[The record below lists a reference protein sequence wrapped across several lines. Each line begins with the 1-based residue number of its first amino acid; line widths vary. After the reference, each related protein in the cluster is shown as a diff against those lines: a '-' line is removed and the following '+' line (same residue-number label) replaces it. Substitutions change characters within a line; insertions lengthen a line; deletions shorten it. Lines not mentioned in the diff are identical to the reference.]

1 MINSHLIW
9 IAFFAPLVAC
19 VLITLF
25 FLRSKTA
32 SSLIAI
38 FGILTSFVCSCLVFT
53 QIFQSNTGTQL
64 QQSLSWIHFDGLT
77 INFGF
82 LMNPLAIM
90 MLLIVTG
97 IGSAIFIYSR
107 GYMDEDPSS
116 PRFFAFLSLFAFSMI
131 GIVLS
136 NNFIQL
142 FMFWELVG
150 LSSYL
155 LIGFW
160 YAKPSAADAGVKAFM
175 VNRLSDFGFLCGII
189 LLWSVSGIGGSR
201 SFQFTDLVNVP
212 PHIAPPMLTIIGLL
226 LFCGVIGKS
235 AQVPLHVWL
244 IDAMEGPTPVSALI
258 HAATMVAAGIY
269 LLSRVFFIFQPSPTV
284 LTVIGYT
291 GAITSLMAAI
301 LAIVENDIKRILAYS
316 TLSQLGLMVMA
327 LGLGG
332 PMQGMYHLTTHAF
345 FKALLFLGAGSVIY
359 ALHHEQDIW
368 KMRGLLQKMPI
379 TGITFL
385 IGTLALSGIFPLSG
399 FWSKDTI
406 LALAFENNFVLYL
419 IAATASGL
427 TAFYMGRLFL
437 VVFWGNPGPHHG
449 AGHGHEAHESPA
461 VMTIP
466 LIFLAVLSTI
476 GGFIGIPHFL
486 FPQEAPEELDM
497 KVAIIS
503 SVIALLGLG
512 VSYMIYGK
520 RTATDPLVNMLGGF
534 YSTLKNKFYFDI
546 VYGWY
551 VDCVQQN
558 VALFLSRFEKEF
570 IIRLVLGSLTNLV
583 RSGGKAFRY
592 LQNGIVQFYAMIF
605 VLGIVLLFLFL
616 IHSYALVLVLSIVP
630 LFLFLTLYK

>member
-1 MINSHLIW
+1 MVSSHLIW
-9 IAFFAPLVAC
+9 IAFFAPLFAC
-19 VLITLF
+19 ILITLF
-25 FLRSKTA
+25 SLRDKTT

-38 FGILTSFVCSCLVFT
+38 AGILTSFICSCLVFT
-53 QIFQSNTGTQL
+53 QIFQTSPPVEL
-64 QQSLSWIHFDGLT
+64 QQSLRWIHLDALS

-97 IGSAIFIYSR
+97 VGSAIFIYSR
-107 GYMDEDPSS
+107 GYMAEDPSS

-160 YAKPSAADAGVKAFM
+160 YAKPSAADAGVKAFL

-189 LLWSVSGIGGSR
+189 LLWSLSDIGQGR
-201 SFQFTDLVNVP
+201 TFQFTELVNVI
-212 PHIAPPMLTIIGLL
+212 PHLDPHLLTIVALL

-235 AQVPLHVWL
+235 AQIPLHVWL

-269 LLSRVFFIFQPSPTV
+269 LLARTFFIFEPSTTA
-284 LTVIGYT
+284 LSFIAYT

-301 LAIVENDIKRILAYS
+301 LAIVENDIKKILAYS

-359 ALHHEQDIW
+359 ALHHEQNIW
-368 KMRGLLQKMPI
+368 NMHGLFKKMPI

-385 IGTLALSGIFPLSG
+385 VGTLALCGIFPLSG
-399 FWSKDTI
+399 FWSKDAI
-406 LALAFENNFVLYL
+406 LALAYENNTTLYL
-419 IAATASGL
+419 IAALASGL
-427 TAFYMGRLFL
+427 TAFYMGRLWW
-437 VVFWGNPGPHHG
+437 VVFWGEPSGFHRRANE
-449 AGHGHEAHESPA
+449 HEIHESPA

-466 LIFLAVLSTI
+466 LIFLALLSAV
-476 GGFIGIPHFL
+476 GGFLGIPQLL
-486 FPQEAPEELDM
+486 FPQQAPEDLNLR
-497 KVAIIS
+497 VAIIS
-503 SVIALLGLG
+503 SVVAVLGLG
-512 VSYMIYGK
+512 FSYMIYGK
-520 RTATDPLVNMLGGF
+520 RSQNDPL
-534 YSTLKNKFYFDI
+534 STILKNKFYFDT
-546 VYGWY
+546 VYEWY
-551 VDCVQQN
+551 VNRIQQTL
-558 VALFLSRFEKEF
+558 AICLAWFEKVF
-570 IIRLVLGSLTNLV
+570 IVRGCVEGITNLA
-583 RSGGKAFRY
+583 RSGGKSFRY
-592 LQNGIVQFYAMIF
+592 LQNGLVQFYALIF
-605 VLGIVLLFLFL
+605 ILGTVFLFL
-616 IHSYALVLVLSIVP
+616 ILSK
-630 LFLFLTLYK
+630 TL

>member
-1 MINSHLIW
+1 MVDPHLVW
-9 IAFFAPLVAC
+9 TAFFAPLLAC
-19 VLITLF
+19 ILITLF
-25 FLRSKTA
+25 LLKNKTL
-32 SSLIAI
+32 SSLVAI

-53 QIFQSNTGTQL
+53 QIFQTNPPSQL
-64 QQSLSWIHFDGLT
+64 QQSLTWISFDALT

-97 IGSAIFIYSR
+97 VGSAIFIYSR
-107 GYMDEDPSS
+107 GYMQEDPSS
-116 PRFFAFLSLFAFSMI
+116 PRFFAYLSLFAFSMI

-155 LIGFW
+155 VIGFW

-189 LLWSVSGIGGSR
+189 LLWSVSDIGAGR
-201 SFQFTDLVNVP
+201 SFQFTELVPVISHID
-212 PHIAPPMLTIIGLL
+212 PHLLTIVGLL

-269 LLSRVFFIFQPSPTV
+269 LLARTFFIFEPSATA
-284 LTVIGYT
+284 LTVIAYT

-301 LAIVENDIKRILAYS
+301 LAVAENDIKRILAYS
-316 TLSQLGLMVMA
+316 TLSQLGLMVLS

-359 ALHHEQDIW
+359 AMHHEQNIW
-368 KMRGLLQKMPI
+368 KMQGLLKKMPV

-385 IGTLALSGIFPLSG
+385 IGTLALCGIFPLSG
-399 FWSKDTI
+399 FWSKDGI
-406 LALAFENNFVLYL
+406 LALAFEHNITLYL
-419 IAATASGL
+419 IAALASGL
-427 TAFYMGRLFL
+427 TSFYMGRLFF
-437 VVFWGNPGPHHG
+437 VAFWGESAHQH
-449 AGHGHEAHESPA
+449 AHGHEPHESPL

-466 LIFLAVLSTI
+466 LVVLAILSTI
-476 GGFIGIPHFL
+476 GGFIGIPHYL
-486 FPQEAPEELDM
+486 FPQ
-497 KVAIIS
+497 
-503 SVIALLGLG
+503 
-512 VSYMIYGK
+512 
-520 RTATDPLVNMLGGF
+520 
-534 YSTLKNKFYFDI
+534 
-546 VYGWY
+546 
-551 VDCVQQN
+551 
-558 VALFLSRFEKEF
+558 
-570 IIRLVLGSLTNLV
+570 
-583 RSGGKAFRY
+583 
-592 LQNGIVQFYAMIF
+592 
-605 VLGIVLLFLFL
+605 
-616 IHSYALVLVLSIVP
+616 
-630 LFLFLTLYK
+630 